1 MSASSKAMPIIYT
14 IERGSAASITFDAR
28 NIDLPP
34 IPVGEKA
41 KPAPSQMTF
50 RFRVVVLGLS
60 EDERL
65 DEFHSD
71 AFVVK
76 KPYTRP

>member
-14 IERGSAASITFDAR
+14 IERGSAASITFDVR
-28 NIDLPP
+28 KIDLPP
-34 IPVGEKA
+34 LPAGEKA

-50 RFRVVVLGLS
+50 RFRGVVLGLS

-65 DEFHSD
+65 DEF
-71 AFVVK
+71 
-76 KPYTRP
+76 

>member
-1 MSASSKAMPIIYT
+1 MSASSKVMPIIYT
-14 IERGSAASITFDAR
+14 IERGSAASITFDVR
-28 NIDLPP
+28 KIDLPP
-34 IPVGEKA
+34 LPAGEKA

-50 RFRVVVLGLS
+50 RFRGVVLGLS

-65 DEFHSD
+65 DEFCSD

-76 KPYTRP
+76 QPYARP